1 MSLRRKPKKDTLFSF
16 FAPKFMTTAV
26 ILTIYILG
34 SSIPIPLGDTVAEA
48 KSNYIMQLTS
58 SATGGNL
65 TKLTLMSMGL
75 GPYMIV
81 MILWSVLVMIKPLG
95 LGNLSEKESG
105 YVRNLITLIVSI
117 IQAIGIVMNF
127 DLKLDLMYKAGIV
140 CILLAGG
147 FLTIYLS
154 TINGSKGVGGMMLI
168 MLFGI
173 ISGIGQQAGEGFKK
187 ISKSPHA
194 VLITSIVILAIL
206 LIIVLS
212 VLMERSEYRIPV
224 TQVMINNDLNRES
237 YIPIKPNASG
247 GMAIMFAM
255 SMFMITSYLLQI
267 LAHHFP
273 VGFLK
278 IFEKG
283 MSMYTFTGAT
293 MYIIVLFTLSIVFGF
308 VNIDAGQLAEGLRN
322 SGDYIK
328 GVRPGKDTKRYINKY
343 VWFFSVFGSIYIC
356 IIAGSPLYLG
366 VLFPSYRK
374 IVMLPGMALMCVGM
388 IFTTQDQI
396 RAGKSLYSYKKWIK

>member
-1 MSLRRKPKKDTLFSF
+1 
-16 FAPKFMTTAV
+16 
-26 ILTIYILG
+26 
-34 SSIPIPLGDTVAEA
+34 
-48 KSNYIMQLTS
+48 
-58 SATGGNL
+58 
-65 TKLTLMSMGL
+65 
-75 GPYMIV
+75 
-81 MILWSVLVMIKPLG
+81 
-95 LGNLSEKESG
+95 
-105 YVRNLITLIVSI
+105 
-117 IQAIGIVMNF
+117 
-127 DLKLDLMYKAGIV
+127 
-140 CILLAGG
+140 
-147 FLTIYLS
+147 
-154 TINGSKGVGGMMLI
+154 
-168 MLFGI
+168 
-173 ISGIGQQAGEGFKK
+173 
-187 ISKSPHA
+187 
-194 VLITSIVILAIL
+194 
-206 LIIVLS
+206 
-212 VLMERSEYRIPV
+212 
-224 TQVMINNDLNRES
+224 
-237 YIPIKPNASG
+237 
-247 GMAIMFAM
+247 MFAM
-255 SMFMITSYLLQI
+255 SMFMIASYLLQI

-283 MSMYTFTGAT
+283 MSMYTFAGAT